1 MRKTFG
7 IDRGSFLHNF
17 DSGGVAHVCQ
27 VFRCPLP
34 KFFLFRN
41 QSKHL
46 SIPQYHI
53 LILAWCALVILY
65 GEPGLSPTPGQAEH
79 DGFLGCLPLTN

>member
-1 MRKTFG
+1 MSVTY
-7 IDRGSFLHNF
+7 F
-17 DSGGVAHVCQ
+17 D
-27 VFRCPLP
+27 FTTP

-41 QSKHL
+41 RTKNL

-65 GEPGLSPTPGQAEH
+65 GESGLSPTPRHSE
-79 DGFLGCLPLTN
+79 P

>member
-1 MRKTFG
+1 MFIRY
-7 IDRGSFLHNF
+7 F
-17 DSGGVAHVCQ
+17 DVTT
-27 VFRCPLP
+27 P

-41 QSKHL
+41 QSKRL

-65 GEPGLSPTPGQAEH
+65 GETGLSPTLE
-79 DGFLGCLPLTN
+79 

>member
-1 MRKTFG
+1 MSVKY
-7 IDRGSFLHNF
+7 F
-17 DSGGVAHVCQ
+17 D
-27 VFRCPLP
+27 FTTP

-46 SIPQYHI
+46 SIPHYHI

-65 GEPGLSPTPGQAEH
+65 GETGLSPLPDTAKN
-79 DGFLGCLPLTN
+79 DVFLGCLPLTD

>member
-1 MRKTFG
+1 MSIKY
-7 IDRGSFLHNF
+7 F
-17 DSGGVAHVCQ
+17 D
-27 VFRCPLP
+27 FTTP

-65 GEPGLSPTPGQAEH
+65 GEPGPSPTPGHSEK
-79 DGFLGCLPLTN
+79 

>member
-1 MRKTFG
+1 MSVKY
-7 IDRGSFLHNF
+7 F
-17 DSGGVAHVCQ
+17 DA
-27 VFRCPLP
+27 PAL

-46 SIPQYHI
+46 NIPQYHI

-65 GEPGLSPTPGQAEH
+65 GKSGLNPTPA
-79 DGFLGCLPLTN
+79 T

>member
-1 MRKTFG
+1 MSVKY
-7 IDRGSFLHNF
+7 F
-17 DSGGVAHVCQ
+17 DTTT
-27 VFRCPLP
+27 L

-41 QSKHL
+41 QSKRL

-65 GEPGLSPTPGQAEH
+65 GETALRPTPEH
-79 DGFLGCLPLTN
+79 SQK

>member
-7 IDRGSFLHNF
+7 IERGSFLVQF
-17 DSGGVAHVCQ
+17 DSGGESMSGKYFDAVT
-27 VFRCPLP
+27 P

-65 GEPGLSPTPGQAEH
+65 GETGLSPA
-79 DGFLGCLPLTN
+79 LGHSET

>member
-1 MRKTFG
+1 MSVKYFNATT
-7 IDRGSFLHNF
+7 
-17 DSGGVAHVCQ
+17 
-27 VFRCPLP
+27 P
-34 KFFLFRN
+34 KYFLFRN

-65 GEPGLSPTPGQAEH
+65 GEIGLSPPPKHGET
-79 DGFLGCLPLTN
+79 

>member
-1 MRKTFG
+1 MSIKY
-7 IDRGSFLHNF
+7 F
-17 DSGGVAHVCQ
+17 D
-27 VFRCPLP
+27 FTTP

-41 QSKHL
+41 LSKRL

-65 GEPGLSPTPGQAEH
+65 GEPGPSPTPGHSEK
-79 DGFLGCLPLTN
+79 

>member
-1 MRKTFG
+1 MSVK
-7 IDRGSFLHNF
+7 SFDATSL
-17 DSGGVAHVCQ
+17 
-27 VFRCPLP
+27 
-34 KFFLFRN
+34 KFFLYRN

-65 GEPGLSPTPGQAEH
+65 GEPGLIPAPGHSEK
-79 DGFLGCLPLTN
+79 

>member
-1 MRKTFG
+1 MSVKY
-7 IDRGSFLHNF
+7 F
-17 DSGGVAHVCQ
+17 D
-27 VFRCPLP
+27 PTTP

-65 GEPGLSPTPGQAEH
+65 GETGLSPTPGHSE
-79 DGFLGCLPLTN
+79 T

>member
-1 MRKTFG
+1 MSIKY
-7 IDRGSFLHNF
+7 F
-17 DSGGVAHVCQ
+17 DFTTPQ
-27 VFRCPLP
+27 
-34 KFFLFRN
+34 FFLFRN

-65 GEPGLSPTPGQAEH
+65 GEPGLSPTPKRSE
-79 DGFLGCLPLTN
+79 T

>member
-1 MRKTFG
+1 MSVKY
-7 IDRGSFLHNF
+7 F
-17 DSGGVAHVCQ
+17 D
-27 VFRCPLP
+27 FTTP

-41 QSKHL
+41 QSKRL

-65 GEPGLSPTPGQAEH
+65 GEPGPSPTFGHSEK
-79 DGFLGCLPLTN
+79 

>member
-1 MRKTFG
+1 MSVKY
-7 IDRGSFLHNF
+7 F
-17 DSGGVAHVCQ
+17 D
-27 VFRCPLP
+27 FTTP

-41 QSKHL
+41 QSKRH

-65 GEPGLSPTPGQAEH
+65 GETGLTHSRTQRNMPA
-79 DGFLGCLPLTN
+79 FSVAYR

>member
-1 MRKTFG
+1 MSVKY
-7 IDRGSFLHNF
+7 F
-17 DSGGVAHVCQ
+17 D
-27 VFRCPLP
+27 FTTP

-41 QSKHL
+41 QSKRH

-65 GEPGLSPTPGQAEH
+65 GEPGPSPTPGHSEK
-79 DGFLGCLPLTN
+79 

>member
-1 MRKTFG
+1 MS
-7 IDRGSFLHNF
+7 IYYF
-17 DSGGVAHVCQ
+17 DTAT
-27 VFRCPLP
+27 P

-41 QSKHL
+41 QSKRL

-65 GEPGLSPTPGQAEH
+65 GEPGPSPTPGHSEK
-79 DGFLGCLPLTN
+79 

>member
-7 IDRGSFLHNF
+7 IGRGSFLEHL
-17 DSGGVAHVCQ
+17 DSGGCRACLSSISIL
-27 VFRCPLP
+27 LP
-34 KFFLFRN
+34 RKFFLFRN
-41 QSKHL
+41 QSKRL

-65 GEPGLSPTPGQAEH
+65 GETGLSPTPEH
-79 DGFLGCLPLTN
+79 SET

>member
-1 MRKTFG
+1 MSVKY
-7 IDRGSFLHNF
+7 F
-17 DSGGVAHVCQ
+17 DTTT
-27 VFRCPLP
+27 P

-41 QSKHL
+41 QSKRL

-65 GEPGLSPTPGQAEH
+65 GETGLSPTPNIAKNNG
-79 DGFLGCLPLTN
+79 LPGCLLLTD

>member
-1 MRKTFG
+1 MSVKY
-7 IDRGSFLHNF
+7 F
-17 DSGGVAHVCQ
+17 DA
-27 VFRCPLP
+27 PAL

-65 GEPGLSPTPGQAEH
+65 GEPGLSPTPGQSE
-79 DGFLGCLPLTN
+79 T

>member
-1 MRKTFG
+1 MSVTY
-7 IDRGSFLHNF
+7 F
-17 DSGGVAHVCQ
+17 D
-27 VFRCPLP
+27 FTTP

-41 QSKHL
+41 RSKNL

-65 GEPGLSPTPGQAEH
+65 GETGPSSALKHSET
-79 DGFLGCLPLTN
+79 